1 MVDDFDWFV
10 ILLISDLIR
19 GLEETRDRSEQ
30 LVFVFLGILNSCSF
44 LVASSCLRH
53 CLQTPHFITNVFF
66 CLPVYKLA

>member
-30 LVFVFLGILNSCSF
+30 LVFVFLSILNSCSF
-44 LVASSCLRH
+44 LVASSLR
-53 CLQTPHFITNVFF
+53 QSTNSTFHYQCILLF
-66 CLPVYKLA
+66 TSL